1 MKQKNLI
8 LIEYPSTDF
17 ESVKIRPALIISND
31 KLNIMSE
38 DCIMVPL
45 TTIMKD
51 LPYSI
56 IIQPNDLESGKLI
69 KTSRIRIDRI
79 TSIKKDLIIK
89 KIGVLNNKQF
99 FNVKKEIKNLF

>member
-38 DCIMVPL
+38 DCIM
-45 TTIMKD
+45 
-51 LPYSI
+51 
-56 IIQPNDLESGKLI
+56 
-69 KTSRIRIDRI
+69 
-79 TSIKKDLIIK
+79 
-89 KIGVLNNKQF
+89 
-99 FNVKKEIKNLF
+99 